1 MGRWPEFLK
10 SLKETGPLENCVFYF
25 FVYSSLGSGGLLMN
39 ESSSDLHVRAK
50 NVTCHSLVCS
60 SSMYEDSVS

>member
-10 SLKETGPLENCVFYF
+10 SLKETGPLGNCVFYF

-39 ESSSDLHVRAK
+39 ESSSDLRVRAK
-50 NVTCHSLVCS
+50 NITC
-60 SSMYEDSVS
+60 MF